1 MAPLEDRQQVHNR
14 VITAIGNNSASN
26 DHNQHKHDMN
36 SRIIN
41 SASKFAAGKTLGLSE
56 EETLALMSRE
66 LRRQQRKDDNVTL
79 QDVQRQFAQA
89 GNSLAD
95 VSESAEIAGVSL
107 LDEPEV
113 DPFGQDQGRYY
124 EYGPDDKQYEQEQQ
138 LRRQE
143 AMLDME
149 DRGETSKRYP
159 EGKQKRDRY
168 GQVVLKTGVSPDD
181 YDDLAADVREYAEK
195 TTRDQVAPRSVL
207 IDALDKLESAESE
220 QKGLRGILNRV
231 LGQQNTA
238 DARGRLEDNIFL
250 GPEQRAADA
259 SFAYQM
265 NQNDLDRMSSRRNAY
280 NNIMA
285 QIEAENIGE
294 TMYRPSSIF
303 PGAQLPAVIG
313 DANLAAV
320 ATANPGQY
328 PQAAFVPGQIQVD
341 PVTGNPYS
349 VGAALDPATGAPIG
363 FQGPEYVTP
372 NTDAGAALNAPM
384 TSRSW
389 MVEKQPG
396 YSEGGRSFGNYPQAD
411 IAGATS
417 LFSTRLQGLGGGF
430 EKVSSNV
437 RSIDELQ
444 RAVDAVIGKGGRF
457 STKEL
462 EDQPDGSKK
471 LVTRTQKTPDIQGV
485 LNKLR
490 YTPAQEQ
497 QLANA
502 MYQMEVAANTEINQQ
517 GKQQYFTRTGAGG
530 QLERTGM
537 GTMQTP
543 GGAQVAFDAPEA
555 IDPRG
560 GQAPVARVQPG
571 QTIKY
576 RIPDSYPPKY
586 STRDI
591 TAALKE
597 LEGSDAQKPFI
608 GAVEVIDDMGKTKI
622 ETDAGPG
629 YLTRYNTTG
638 ESDPIGIE
646 KNLRDKERQFQVN
659 RAKKSGG
666 RIMPV
671 DEEGLRGKVVKAQLT
686 EERSKR
692 DAKKRREKERTISQY
707 SMSNPAN
714 IGRVTPARRRV

>member
-1 MAPLEDRQQVHNR
+1 MAPLEDRQQLHNR

-36 SRIIN
+36 SKLIA
-41 SASKFAAGKTLGLSE
+41 SASKFAAGQTLGLSE

-95 VSESAEIAGVSL
+95 VSEAAEIQGVGL
-107 LDEPEV
+107 YEEPEV
-113 DPFGQDQGRYY
+113 DPFGQSQESFQEFGGSGGTTQAARDEMVNLGFITGEDLSEDEKIRVGEAVERPQSGSAGVRDALNQL
-124 EYGPDDKQYEQEQQ
+124 ENARAEQQ
-138 LRRQE
+138 GFAAKIGRIFGGGGVDL
-143 AMLDME
+143 
-149 DRGETSKRYP
+149 
-159 EGKQKRDRY
+159 EG
-168 GQVVLKTGVSPDD
+168 
-181 YDDLAADVREYAEK
+181 AA
-195 TTRDQVAPRSVL
+195 
-207 IDALDKLESAESE
+207 
-220 QKGLRGILNRV
+220 GIA
-231 LGQQNTA
+231 GS
-238 DARGRLEDNIFL
+238 LEDSL
-250 GPEQRAADA
+250 GYTASQRAAEASQSERMVDA
-259 SFAYQM
+259 DNARFSG
-265 NQNDLDRMSSRRNAY
+265 RRAAY

-285 QIEAENIGE
+285 QIEAEKIGE

-303 PGAQLPAVIG
+303 PGAQLPAVLG
-313 DANLAAV
+313 DANLAAIG
-320 ATANPGQY
+320 AANPGQY

-341 PVTGNPYS
+341 PISGNPYS

-363 FQGPEYVTP
+363 FQGPEYVTS
-372 NTDAGAALNAPM
+372 NTDQGSALNAPM

-417 LFSTRLQGLGGGF
+417 LFATRLRGLQGF
-430 EKVSSNV
+430 ENVSPNV
-437 RSIDELQ
+437 RSIDDLP
-444 RAVDAVIGKGGRF
+444 RAVDAVLGKGGRF
-457 STKEL
+457 STKDLVE
-462 EDQPDGSKK
+462 QPDGNTK
-471 LVTRTQKTPDIQGV
+471 LVTRAQQTPDVRGV

-502 MYQMEVAANTEINQQ
+502 LYQMEVAAGTEINQQ
-517 GKQQYFTRTGAGG
+517 GKQQYFTRTGPGG
-530 QLERTGM
+530 SLQPTQM
-537 GTMQTP
+537 GTMETP

-555 IDPRG
+555 IDPRA

-571 QTIKY
+571 QTISYKV
-576 RIPDSYPPKY
+576 PDSYPPKY

-591 TAALKE
+591 TTALKG
-597 LEGSDAQKPFI
+597 LQGADAQKPFI
-608 GAVEVIDDMGKTKI
+608 GAVEVIDDMGRTKV

-638 ESDPIGIE
+638 ESDPIEIE
-646 KNLRDKERQFQVN
+646 KNLRDKERQFQVK

-692 DAKKRREKERTISQY
+692 DAKKRRDKERTVSQY
-707 SMSNPAN
+707 TMANPAN
-714 IGRVTPARRRV
+714 IGRVTPARRRI